1 MRSFRIAAV
10 AGASALAMTFGSIS
24 AVSAQD
30 AVEPAPGAEEI
41 VQGEENG
48 EDKRVPVL
56 PHTPVGTDDEPAEG
70 GSLSSKINNGLNL
83 DGDHAA
89 QSPAIF
95 GSSKDLDSQ
104 PRWAQL
110 LYAGTILGAFGT
122 VIGAIVGPIYNFF
135 VHGPQ
140 A

>member
-24 AVSAQD
+24 AVSAD
-30 AVEPAPGAEEI
+30 EVVEPAPVESIEQDGRDLPVTGEPD
-41 VQGEENG
+41 VRDDQGEKDPN
-48 EDKRVPVL
+48 
-56 PHTPVGTDDEPAEG
+56 

-83 DGDHAA
+83 DGDKAA
-89 QSPAIF
+89 QGPAIF

-110 LYAGTILGAFGT
+110 LYAGTILGALGT

-135 VHGPQ
+135 AHGPQ